1 MTVSRMPEDAERR
14 GSRGEQY
21 QVFPPRATSDS
32 EPEDDFLAAGS
43 PPGRLGNLLDFLQ
56 PKEEDDASCKNVYH
70 QLQALKIK
78 NSQSLLELGTL
89 YQTQIEG
96 VAEAAEKD
104 QGLERFFREN
114 QSRLNGSQEAKRS
127 SHILQPDLLHGLSAE
142 YSEENNH
149 HHSDQNAHLRSKTA
163 TLAWASPITVPKPF
177 NMTLREAQKKAN
189 LRSSSVLQDISSS
202 WMEQQTLEEAE
213 CQRQFRALPVPAHV
227 YLPLYEEMKEQNEA
241 RRSVEIQKRCEF
253 LLSTQKPFSFVEKEE
268 RKKETQLKMLT
279 TASEPENKKTTVV
292 KKIPKSVQ
300 DPTVSDKLREAELY
314 RKIRIQMRAKD
325 LLQKSVAPITMER
338 GRKDALNSTALK
350 TQAERLS
357 FLQENLRFQ
366 PRTNPQMPDFDALY
380 RAFQRKVM
388 KTSEVKEATRN
399 KPFNLSTSNLRTRPR
414 KSMDGGPKEEVHN
427 PMRRSHSLT
436 GLSSLSSNT
445 LPVYITDCTKRREFA
460 IRCSLQEKESKEIER
475 AAWMDSHRKKSQAL
489 NKSVTRRAKV
499 LDPHKP
505 LQDVFKEKLK
515 ENWRSDQKRTKEYK
529 SELEEINKRVKDRP
543 FLFEQITK
551 RDARKDAERRY
562 RSTLQEAGLSE
573 DFVMN
578 KGSLPPDTR
587 EEETEDQDE
596 SHDRNP
602 ASARKEFSV
611 SSEDGRESPDEQNE
625 DIEKKDF

>member
-1 MTVSRMPEDAERR
+1 MPEDAA
-14 GSRGEQY
+14 SRGTPGEHY

-56 PKEEDDASCKNVYH
+56 SEEDDDARCKNFYH

-89 YQTQIEG
+89 YQAQVEG
-96 VAEAAEKD
+96 VAEAEE
-104 QGLERFFREN
+104 QNQELERFFREN
-114 QSRLNGSQEAKRS
+114 QSRLNGSKETKRS
-127 SHILQPDLLHGLSAE
+127 SHFMRPDSLTGMSAD
-142 YSEENNH
+142 YSENNNH
-149 HHSDQNAHLRSKTA
+149 HHSDQNAHLRFKTA
-163 TLAWASPITVPKPF
+163 TLAWTSPITVPKPF

-189 LRSSSVLQDISSS
+189 LRASSVLPETSSS

-227 YLPLYEEMKEQNEA
+227 YLPLYEEMREQNEA

-253 LLSTQKPFSFVEKEE
+253 LVSTQKPFSFVEKEE
-268 RKKETQLKMLT
+268 KKKEIQLKMLA
-279 TASEPENKKTTVV
+279 TALEPENRKTTVV

-300 DPTVSDKLREAELY
+300 DPTFSDKLREAELY

-325 LLQKSVAPITMER
+325 LLQKSVAPITLER
-338 GRKDALNSTALK
+338 GRKDAVSSTGLK

-366 PRTNPQMPDFDALY
+366 PRTNPQVPDFDSLY

-388 KTSEVKEATRN
+388 KTREMKEATRN

-414 KSMDGGPKEEVHN
+414 KSMDGGPKEEEEVHST
-427 PMRRSHSLT
+427 MRRSHSLT

-445 LPVYITDCTKRREFA
+445 LPVYITDSTKRRESA
-460 IRCSLQEKESKEIER
+460 IRCSLQEKQSKDIER
-475 AAWMDSHRKKSQAL
+475 ASWMDTHRKKSQAL

-505 LQDVFKEKLK
+505 LQEVFKEKLK

-529 SELEEINKRVKDRP
+529 SELEEMNKRVKDRP
-543 FLFEQITK
+543 FLFEQVTK
-551 RDARKDAERRY
+551 RDARKGAERRF

-573 DFVMN
+573 DFVRN
-578 KGSLPPDTR
+578 KGALDPDTR
-587 EEETEDQDE
+587 EEELEARDE
-596 SHDRNP
+596 LDDRNP
-602 ASARKEFSV
+602 VSASKGLSV
-611 SSEDGRESPDEQNE
+611 SSEDGQESPDQESE
-625 DIEKKDF
+625 DIERKVV